1 MIRRPG
7 DYQADESF
15 SSLAIDLTPMIDVM
29 FLLIIFFVLTS
40 NSAQFALDINLPKP
54 EQGQS
59 VEVDASR
66 QMVIALKTSPALW
79 VVDEKEYGSWEE
91 AKAVLSMNHA
101 LNEREIVIA
110 GDKDLPLDRLI
121 NLLSYLETAGVQA
134 SKILIDPP
142 AAP

>member
-1 MIRRPG
+1 MIRKPK

-15 SSLAIDLTPMIDVM
+15 SSLAIDLTPMIDVL

-40 NSAQFALDINLPKP
+40 NSAQFALDITLPKP
-54 EQGQS
+54 EQGKT
-59 VEVDASR
+59 VEVDASH
-66 QMVIALKTSPALW
+66 QMVIALKTLPAIW
-79 VVDEKEYGSWEE
+79 VVDEKEFQTWEE
-91 AKAVLSMNHA
+91 AKAVLSKIPE
-101 LNEREIVIA
+101 LNKREIVIA

-142 AAP
+142 AAS